1 MNHNTESTLSA
12 AFLSPLLDNVESLD
26 GFRNCPSLSDSRWLE
41 TGALRAMS
49 ASSSGR
55 DFLAQLQM
63 SNREGIGIGHFF
75 GTLRSARRL
84 RLCQSAASSVSLQLK
99 GLRDE
104 LAGVPELDG
113 FDVLAGDGHFHAA
126 AAHDQRIGGTKYAT
140 GHFYGFDLRSRAL
153 FHLQVADPDRAKE
166 HDMRVLK
173 RTNIDAL
180 RQGAP
185 IRRKVLWVWDRAGI
199 DFLQWYKWKK
209 GSGIYFL
216 SRSKENMKPE
226 TLAEHPWEDG
236 PLNLGVVSDRTVSTS
251 AGMSVRQVVFKDPVT
266 GKTLTFITNLP
277 LSIPP
282 GVIAQLY
289 RMRWDIE
296 KVFDE
301 LKNKMGETKAW
312 ASSANAKSMQANFL
326 CIAHNLLELQSMV
339 LDTEQDIT
347 NKAEIERKNRVLT
360 QVNKDNPNGLPKL
373 YLDLQRVTQHSVKL
387 IRWIRYHLW
396 NRTSQSL
403 ALPQI
408 RAAYDKL

>member
-1 MNHNTESTLSA
+1 
-12 AFLSPLLDNVESLD
+12 
-26 GFRNCPSLSDSRWLE
+26 
-41 TGALRAMS
+41 
-49 ASSSGR
+49 
-55 DFLAQLQM
+55 
-63 SNREGIGIGHFF
+63 
-75 GTLRSARRL
+75 
-84 RLCQSAASSVSLQLK
+84 
-99 GLRDE
+99 
-104 LAGVPELDG
+104 
-113 FDVLAGDGHFHAA
+113 
-126 AAHDQRIGGTKYAT
+126 
-140 GHFYGFDLRSRAL
+140 
-153 FHLQVADPDRAKE
+153 
-166 HDMRVLK
+166 
-173 RTNIDAL
+173 
-180 RQGAP
+180 
-185 IRRKVLWVWDRAGI
+185 
-199 DFLQWYKWKK
+199 
-209 GSGIYFL
+209 
-216 SRSKENMKPE
+216 MKPE

-360 QVNKDNPNGLPKL
+360 QVKKDNPNGLPKL

-408 RAAYDKL
+408 RAAYDTL